1 MNEEVIFRKINM
13 EQFLSQRYR
22 LRIVEMYQNII

>member
-1 MNEEVIFRKINM
+1 MKEEVIFRKINM

-22 LRIVEMYQNII
+22 PRIVEMYKNII